1 MMEDLL
7 SPGEGFS
14 IAERLVEADEVGAN
28 PRHLAD
34 IVLGVVR
41 SGELYRID
49 SPEAE
54 TVEPGDRLLY
64 VRRVFREDLEDQ
76 ARG

>member
-1 MMEDLL
+1 M
-7 SPGEGFS
+7 
-14 IAERLVEADEVGAN
+14 GAN

-54 TVEPGDRLLY
+54 MCEPGDRLLY
-64 VRRVFREDLEDQ
+64 VRRIAD
-76 ARG
+76 